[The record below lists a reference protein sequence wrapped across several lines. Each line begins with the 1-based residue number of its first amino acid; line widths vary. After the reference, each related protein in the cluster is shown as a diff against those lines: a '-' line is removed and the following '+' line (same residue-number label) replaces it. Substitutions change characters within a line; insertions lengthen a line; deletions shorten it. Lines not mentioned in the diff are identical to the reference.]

1 MRLKEKNAIITG
13 AGSGIG
19 RAIALGFAREGA
31 GVVCA
36 DLNLAGAQGTAR
48 DIAAAGGEALAVA
61 VDVSQRAQV
70 EALMEAAVAAYGRIH
85 VLACAAGI
93 ATVRHFLDLPEAEWD
108 RVLAVNLKG
117 LYLCGQVVAR
127 HMAQAGGGSIINVTS
142 QVSDV
147 AQPDCAHYYA
157 SKGGG
162 KQLTKAMAID
172 LARFNIRVNALAP
185 GLTNT
190 GMTKSTQAEGEEQWS
205 YRQKILDHIPLGRPA
220 EPAEMVG
227 AAVFMASDEASYMT
241 GASLVVDGGYTAM

>member
-1 MRLKEKNAIITG
+1 MRLADKTAIVTG

-31 GVVCA
+31 RVVPA
-36 DLNLAGAQGTAR
+36 DIDLASAQQTAE
-48 DIAAAGGEALAVA
+48 DIRAVGGDALAA
-61 VDVSQRAQV
+61 PVDVSVRAEV
-70 EALMEAAVAAYGRIH
+70 EAMLAAALSAYPRVHI
-85 VLACAAGI
+85 LASVAGI

-117 LYLCGQVVAR
+117 LYLCGQAVGR
-127 HMAQAGGGSIINVTS
+127 HMAQEGGGVIINVTS
-142 QVSDV
+142 QVAEV

-162 KQLTKAMAID
+162 KQLTRAMAID

-190 GMTKSTQAEGEEQWS
+190 GMTRRTSASGDEEWT
-205 YRQKILDHIPLGRPA
+205 YRQRILEHIPLGRPA
-220 EPAEMVG
+220 EPEEMVG
-227 AAVFMASDEASYMT
+227 AAVYLASDESSYMT
-241 GASLVVDGGYTAM
+241 GASLIVDGGYTAM

>member
-1 MRLKEKNAIITG
+1 MRLDTKNAIITG

-19 RAIALGFAREGA
+19 RALAVGLAREGA
-31 GVVCA
+31 RVVCA
-36 DLNLAGAQGTAR
+36 DVSLSTAQQTAGQIQTAGGTAL
-48 DIAAAGGEALAVA
+48 ALAM
-61 VDVSQRAQV
+61 DVSQRPQV
-70 EALMEAAVAAYGRIH
+70 ETAVAAALEAYGRIH
-85 VLACAAGI
+85 ILVCAAGI
-93 ATVRHFLDLPEAEWD
+93 ATVRHFLDLPDDEWE
-108 RVLAVNLKG
+108 RIINVNLKG

-142 QVSDV
+142 QVSDI

-190 GMTKSTQAEGEEQWS
+190 AMTKSTQTNGEERWT
-205 YRQKILDHIPLGRPA
+205 YRQTILDHIPMGRPA
-220 EPAEMVG
+220 EPEEMVG
-227 AAVFMASDEASYMT
+227 AAVYMASDESSYMT